1 MKVQAESIHLN
12 GHIIGFRPH
21 TKVRVTLQNSIKH
34 SGTERGKRIQILS
47 PFEENKKMDKAL
59 PLGGKLFPSY
69 VLGDSDLIRI
79 EGDID
84 YKIPWS
90 TLK

>member
-1 MKVQAESIHLN
+1 MKVRAESFHLN

-34 SGTERGKRIQILS
+34 SGSETVKRIQNLS
-47 PFEENKKMDKAL
+47 MFEENKTDKAL
-59 PLGGKLFPSY
+59 PLGGMLFPSY
-69 VLGDSDLIRI
+69 VLCDSDLIRI

-84 YKIPWS
+84 YKTP
-90 TLK
+90 